1 MNRCE
6 SGRKAEQF
14 AADFLR
20 AKGYL
25 IRRTN
30 WRWGKK
36 EVDIIA
42 TRDDMLI
49 VVEVKSMTGNRINH
63 PSEVVDSRKQRH
75 IVWAAEG
82 FIRVF
87 NCPLPTRF
95 DVIAVV
101 FHAGWTEIEHIE
113 DAFRPEA
120 E

>member
-1 MNRCE
+1 M
-6 SGRKAEQF
+6 
-14 AADFLR
+14 
-20 AKGYL
+20 
-25 IRRTN
+25 
-30 WRWGKK
+30 
-36 EVDIIA
+36 DIVA

-49 VVEVKSMTGNRINH
+49 VVEVKSMSGNRVNH
-63 PSEVVDSRKQRH
+63 PSEVVDCRKQRH

-95 DVIAVV
+95 DVIAVIY
-101 FHAGWTEIEHIE
+101 HTDRIEVEHVE